1 MKHRF
6 AILIT
11 CILGASLSAAE
22 PTSFKDQVDM
32 SIWSETVAVYTEGR
46 VKSFETFSRSYMPF
60 IMGTKLIDNQSASF
74 TFFDMMI
81 MPQKYMGKDIVYVK
95 NKNLRA
101 AIIGEAIATTPE
113 LAEQRNLFMKRGLI
127 SREVLQQPAVL
138 VVLAKLRQDV
148 MRFSSPVERIESA
161 IAASD
166 PRSLWGS
173 LRIVPPVSGKWE
185 DPWTTLDTVVDQEI
199 ISSWGNMVTAWQSG
213 DATVVNKE
221 LATLST
227 LLPKLASGSDLYP
240 SSIKLKLESLYFR
253 LGNFT
258 AIWLVYL
265 MSIILLLMAFV
276 YRFTG
281 VGRAGILLF
290 VLAATLHTIAVIW
303 RWYVS
308 GRFPNANMFE
318 AITTA
323 SWMGVVFG
331 LCMETL
337 VRRTSKK
344 YIFSLGS
351 AMAAMAA
358 LLATRLYPL
367 ELSPHISNKMPVL
380 HDVWLYIHTNFI
392 IFSYCLIFIAAVSAA
407 IYLIRRLIQKRKGQ
421 DGTIDFARSG
431 GVASFTQARP
441 DNKPESVQNL
451 GAVLDGATMTLVE
464 ISFILLWAG
473 IVMGAIWADHSWGR
487 PWGWDPKEVFA
498 LNTFLIFVVL
508 IHVRMKVKDKGFW
521 TAILALA
528 GCGVMLFNWI
538 IINFT
543 ISGLHSYA

>member
-1 MKHRF
+1 
-6 AILIT
+6 
-11 CILGASLSAAE
+11 
-22 PTSFKDQVDM
+22 
-32 SIWSETVAVYTEGR
+32 
-46 VKSFETFSRSYMPF
+46 
-60 IMGTKLIDNQSASF
+60 
-74 TFFDMMI
+74 
-81 MPQKYMGKDIVYVK
+81 
-95 NKNLRA
+95 
-101 AIIGEAIATTPE
+101 
-113 LAEQRNLFMKRGLI
+113 MKRGLI

-337 VRRTSKK
+337 VRRTSTK

-367 ELSPHISNKMPVL
+367 ELTPHISNKMPVL

-441 DNKPESVQNL
+441 DNKPELVQNL